1 MKIGRIIYERE
12 KYADLLRIG
21 DEQDDMI
28 ARYLERGDMYVGFVN
43 GRPVGVCVV
52 TAEGPE
58 LMEVKNLAVYPECRR
73 KGYGRSLLE
82 FVENGMRIARFSSAR
97 ARRLP
102 CCGFMSGAVIVI
114 RIGFPTF
121 LPIITTIPS
130 WKRACCSGICFI
142 SRNDSQCTSSG
153 GYPSECRRVLGAF
166 GCGVRVLRALKIRL
180 CL

>member
-1 MKIGRIIYERE
+1 MGGIARSGMKIGRIIYEKE

-43 GRPVGVCVV
+43 GLPVGVCVV

-82 FVENGMRIARFSSAR
+82 FVEKRYADCAFQLGT
-97 ARRLP
+97 
-102 CCGFMSGAVIVI
+102 GE
-114 RIGFPTF
+114 T
-121 LPIITTIPS
+121 PS
-130 WKRACCSGICFI
+130 
-142 SRNDSQCTSSG
+142 
-153 GYPSECRRVLGAF
+153 
-166 GCGVRVLRALKIRL
+166 VLRFYERCGYRYSHRVPDFFTDNYDHPIVEEGVLLRDMLYFEKR
-180 CL
+180 